1 MKYFIVS
8 FLLISTIIGNIY
20 LGFAIDSHV
29 HSHINLNTHLDADE
43 VYQSFKNFTIYT
55 FVTVLLTAL
64 MMLACERRREKRDV

>member
-8 FLLISTIIGNIY
+8 FLLISTIIGNLY

-29 HSHINLNTHLDADE
+29 HSHINLNTHSDADE

-55 FVTVLLTAL
+55 FITVLLTAL
-64 MMLACERRREKRDV
+64 MMLVCEKRREKRDV

>member
-20 LGFAIDSHV
+20 LGFAIDIHINSHT
-29 HSHINLNTHLDADE
+29 NLNTHLKADK

-55 FVTVLLTAL
+55 FVTVLLAAL
-64 MMLACERRREKRDV
+64 MMLICEKRREKRDV